1 MKRLTYDPLVA
12 LLQTLEDG
20 IEFYRIAEQKALSS
34 QLQAVF
40 AQMAEVRE
48 FALAYIK
55 PYLQPHR
62 LEFEQ
67 FLTYHGTLSNRYA
80 PLLDDVL
87 GDEQLA
93 LVRQIEEHLIDAMLT
108 AAQETQNALVESI
121 LQNLSVRIRQNI
133 STHLPPAPP
142 IVRRPRP
149 RVRGGTCQQSGVY
162 SEA

>member
-1 MKRLTYDPLVA
+1 MRRLTYDPLVA

-20 IEFYRIAEQKALSS
+20 IEFYRIAEQKALPT

-87 GDEQLA
+87 ADEQLT
-93 LVRQIEEHLIDAMLT
+93 LVRQIEEHLIDAMRT

-121 LQNLSVRIRQNI
+121 LQNLSLRVRQNI
-133 STHLPPAPP
+133 GVHLPPPPP

-149 RVRGGTCQQSGVY
+149 RASVGTCQQTAIQSH
-162 SEA
+162 A